1 MSHYFAQ
8 LAFRLLG
15 CVSHDVS
22 IGESARFEWTL
33 IGAPLSATRLTTSI
47 RLFTLIL
54 FLFSV
59 AKVIAAQTSR
69 FEFEQS
75 SKGVYDAARLVSSGD
90 FATPKLL
97 ERFKQFGV
105 TECAQR
111 QLARLTVVTNERD
124 LENVVNVRL
133 PAIPRARI
141 PIMLAADPTLLGSN
155 LGQLNSAEVICFD
168 GSVTAFVRRDGK
180 VSQYRLSGENDVRDL
195 NLRALRLTF
204 VGFKLERERP
214 DVAKHDPNPLPDMV
228 WIYAKTDA
236 LPTLGAA
243 AAARSQLESQIKT
256 RTYLI
261 LRTAPFFFDYGGPR
275 SDLFEVQ
282 HSTASTREFLVRP
295 YIECWPNGTGGSCR
309 LVKSPTET
317 R

>member
-1 MSHYFAQ
+1 M
-8 LAFRLLG
+8 L
-15 CVSHDVS
+15 C
-22 IGESARFEWTL
+22 
-33 IGAPLSATRLTTSI
+33 
-47 RLFTLIL
+47 
-54 FLFSV
+54 LFSV
-59 AKVIAAQTSR
+59 AKVTAAQTSR
-69 FEFEQS
+69 FEYEQS
-75 SKGVYDAARLVSSGD
+75 TKGVYDAARLVSSGD
-90 FATPKLL
+90 FVNAKLL
-97 ERFKQFGV
+97 EVFKQFGV

-124 LENVVNVRL
+124 LENVVNVRV

-155 LGQLNSAEVICFD
+155 LGQLNSAEVLCFD

-180 VSQYRLSGENDVRDL
+180 VSKYRLSGEDDVRDL
-195 NLRALRLTF
+195 NLPALRLTL
-204 VGFKLERERP
+204 VGFRLERERP

-228 WIYAKTDA
+228 WIYARTDA

-243 AAARSQLESQIKT
+243 AAARSQLETQIKT

-275 SDLFEVQ
+275 FDLFEVRP
-282 HSTASTREFLVRP
+282 STTSMREFLAQP

-309 LVKSPTET
+309 LVKSPIEPTMGEG